1 MFLWVT
7 RTVARIYR
15 RGVTWMSNVYVY
27 MYKACKTRGV
37 WGYAPQEIRCSE
49 IASEA
54 ILGPKQSRSRYV
66 AREYCIHF
74 WLSTYAFGMP
84 ADFEF
89 PREKVLKV
97 DRTAG
102 GVTSPKGQL
111 VNSRVPEIAIYLRTH
126 LRARPFIAV
135 A

>member
-1 MFLWVT
+1 MCMYICIKHVRLGGSGGMRPRKLDALRLLLRPFWDQSRAV
-7 RTVARIYR
+7 VA
-15 RGVTWMSNVYVY
+15 TWLVS
-27 MYKACKTRGV
+27 
-37 WGYAPQEIRCSE
+37 
-49 IASEA
+49 IASN
-54 ILGPKQSRSRYV
+54 
-66 AREYCIHF
+66 F
-74 WLSTYAFGMP
+74 WLFTYAFGMP

-126 LRARPFIAV
+126 LCARPFIA
-135 A
+135 AA